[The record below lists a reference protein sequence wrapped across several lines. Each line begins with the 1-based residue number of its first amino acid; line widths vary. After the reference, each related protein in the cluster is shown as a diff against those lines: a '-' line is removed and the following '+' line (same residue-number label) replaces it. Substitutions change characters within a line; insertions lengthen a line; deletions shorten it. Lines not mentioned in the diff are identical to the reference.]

1 MRLNSKHII
10 IFIICFLLSFVVTL
24 QVRTVSVNNADILRL
39 KKENELRDEINQ
51 WKDAY
56 NNIATKNTEL
66 NKKINEYRN
75 ALLESSDDGEL
86 IKKELD
92 EANIVAGLTSIK
104 GKGIKITIDVEKAI
118 EEITLNAERYDSSI
132 ALIFDSD
139 IMAII
144 NELTMYGAEGIS
156 VNNQRITNLTSIKG
170 DGPIIKINGVNTS
183 APFVIEAIGDPD
195 ILATNITL
203 NNSKVTELRNLKIDV
218 TITKEDELELHGYE
232 GIVDL
237 KFATPLIKE
246 GE

>member
-1 MRLNSKHII
+1 MKLNSKHII

-75 ALLESSDDGEL
+75 AMLESSDDGEL

-92 EANIVAGLTSIK
+92 ESNIVAGLTSIK

-183 APFVIEAIGDPD
+183 APFIIEAIGDPD

-218 TITKEDELELHGYE
+218 AVTKEEELELHGYE

-237 KFATPLIKE
+237 KFAVPLIEE